1 MQLPGIHD
9 DESSDGDL
17 WHSEWK
23 NPHGGS
29 ALWDLTTTGQTTLG
43 ASQEKSLL
51 PFKGRWVPPAW
62 VAQHGFGTPVDK
74 EEMPL
79 EF

>member
-1 MQLPGIHD
+1 MAQVNGKTRMEGLHCGTSQP
-9 DESSDGDL
+9 
-17 WHSEWK
+17 
-23 NPHGGS
+23 
-29 ALWDLTTTGQTTLG
+29 TGQTTLG

-62 VAQHGFGTPVDK
+62 AAQHGFGTPVDK